1 MSNEIDQL
9 RLENKQLRRML
20 AVAYSGHSL
29 YTDDGEF
36 SCAKEHPW
44 IDFKRMSVE
53 QIEQCVRQ
61 RSLNALSRVS
71 PEEINALL
79 GRHE

>member
-1 MSNEIDQL
+1 MSDEIDQL

-20 AVAYSGHSL
+20 AVAYSGASL
-29 YTDDGEF
+29 YTDDGEL
-36 SCAKEHPW
+36 SCGREHPL
-44 IDFKRMSVE
+44 IDFKRMSIE
-53 QIEQCVRQ
+53 QIEQCMRQ
-61 RSLNALSRVS
+61 RGLNALSRVS